1 MEFRWQTAAY
11 GVPSLKLSRSL
22 DVYHHPDMREA
33 AAKDHADIIQ
43 LVRRLVN
50 SAASENT
57 ILGLNLEDKD
67 QLLEILSAAVRSI
80 FAILL

>member
-1 MEFRWQTAAY
+1 MQ
-11 GVPSLKLSRSL
+11 
-22 DVYHHPDMREA
+22 EA